1 MSSSLVLYSKTL
13 LFPPDQITI
22 ESFEIFYSANSQ
34 TYVLQKNSHLVFDE
48 MHCLKQLD
56 HEGLVNKKNILYFF
70 SAQCVTFELSFCN

>member
-34 TYVLQKNSHLVFDE
+34 TCVTKNSHLMFDE

-70 SAQCVTFELSFCN
+70 SAQCVTFEPSFCN